1 MNTKKKTHL
10 LPALLV
16 LIVSGVAAAGMLV
29 QAKSLFLVD
38 NTDSGYME
46 EGNWKT
52 VRRIGYRKNER
63 VGESTGSTTAQAQW
77 TFTGIPRGSYDVFA
91 TWQVADSAKSE
102 PDTEAI
108 FTIENGEKHLASISV
123 NQEENSTGS
132 RYKNVWWQ
140 KLGTWD
146 VRNPQ
151 VTIHLS
157 PSTHSRSIFADAI
170 LLRRH
175 KEQAVRGAPSLQVPP
190 PLVSTGSRV
199 VPPILRPS
207 TGARPT
213 PSPVTSGAA
222 SGNAPAVPSTPGA
235 PPTANSSTPST
246 PPSSPTGTHPTLTGT
261 GSVSSASGSRVSSLS
276 SAANGFGFSWIK
288 VEDITTVS
296 AKISWGATMPFYNG
310 DMSLLEYSSPTTFN
324 GGTGVRHIVGT
335 EGYFVASEEGRRLW
349 PGTTYY
355 FRIMIE
361 DRNGNIARSNEQ
373 TFQTLPAPISAN
385 TSLSVERR
393 FPGQYDNT
401 KYSIIL
407 KDPDGVRQFLVEK
420 LDKTTPLKHYGNS
433 TSIWG
438 GSGWCTNPSMASDT
452 VTLEPSDFPLMARVE
467 DCPGNFAKVQVD
479 SPPPIGETASSSSA
493 TTTSSSASPSGD
505 TSFAVNRVSG
515 TSNGYTFIVTPSTA
529 GLDTFLVKRA
539 DGVQVFGGLSY
550 YCQKTPATTQTV
562 SLDPSA
568 FPLTATVTACG
579 GITSTF
585 TVNQP

>member
-1 MNTKKKTHL
+1 MNSKKRTYL
-10 LPALLV
+10 FPTLLV
-16 LIVSGVAAAGMLV
+16 LIIGGVTAAGILA
-29 QAKSLFLVD
+29 QAKSLFLMD
-38 NTDSGYME
+38 NTDSGYVE

-63 VGESTGSTTAQAQW
+63 VGESTGDSVAGAQW

-102 PDTEAI
+102 PDTEAT
-108 FTIENGEKHLASISV
+108 FTIENGEKQLASISV
-123 NQEENSTGS
+123 NQEESSTGS

-146 VRNPQ
+146 IRSPQLTVR
-151 VTIHLS
+151 LS
-157 PSTHSRSIFADAI
+157 PSAPSRSIFTDAI
-170 LLRRH
+170 LIRRH
-175 KEQAVRGAPSLQVPP
+175 KKETVPV
-190 PLVSTGSRV
+190 PLVSTGSRMAPP
-199 VPPILRPS
+199 VPRPS
-207 TGARPT
+207 TGARTT
-213 PSPVTSGAA
+213 PSPATTGAA
-222 SGNAPAVPSTPGA
+222 SGNSPAAPSTPGVSS
-235 PPTANSSTPST
+235 TANSSTPST
-246 PPSSPTGTHPTLTGT
+246 PPSSPVGTPSPLIGT

-276 SAANGFGFSWIK
+276 STANGFGFSWIK

-373 TFQTLPAPISAN
+373 TFQTLPAPMSAN

-467 DCPGNFAKVQVD
+467 DCPGNFAKVQTD
-479 SPPPIGETASSSSA
+479 TPPIVEAASSSSSSS
-493 TTTSSSASPSGD
+493 SSSAAGDPSF
-505 TSFAVNRVSG
+505 SVSRVSG
-515 TSNGYTFIVTPSTA
+515 TSNGYTFTITPSAA

-585 TVNQP
+585 TANQPQ